1 MRKII
6 KIVFITSMCF
16 FAFVLPV
23 SAEEVDTD
31 VPNGSP
37 QDSETTTNENEELV
51 DEAQEQKQTIDTTI
65 ETPASVTGEKYV
77 GNGTV
82 VDFTTTG
89 AKAFYTVQAK
99 DNSVY
104 YIIIDLD
111 KTENNVYFLSQID
124 GEELNLADVTSQQ
137 TTTSPVETTQSA
149 NSSSGGG
156 NTVFYLFIAGV
167 GCIVLVVA
175 YHKKM
180 KKKNPNAKFTDT
192 IKAIF
197 KRKSKEEPQQPATTK
212 KVSTKTTEE
221 QSEAKEN
228 EDSEGQENNIAEKE
242 ENEEQ
247 PAQEQEEKELDYNDN
262 PDNDDQ

>member
-1 MRKII
+1 MRTKKII
-6 KIVFITSMCF
+6 KIVFITCLCF

-31 VPNGSP
+31 IPNGSP
-37 QDSETTTNENEELV
+37 QDSETTTNENEELI

-124 GEELNLADVTSQQ
+124 GEELNLADVTTKQ
-137 TTTSPVETTQSA
+137 TTTSPIETTQNA
-149 NSSSGGG
+149 NSQSGGG
-156 NTVFYLFIAGV
+156 NTLFYL
-167 GCIVLVVA
+167 VLVVMA
-175 YHKKM
+175 SVVLLVGYHKKV
-180 KKKNPNAKFTDT
+180 KKKNPNVKFTDT
-192 IKAIF
+192 VKAIF
-197 KRKSKEEPQQPATTK
+197 KRKPKEEPQQPATK
-212 KVSTKTTEE
+212 KVATTTTEE
-221 QSEAKEN
+221 KSEA
-228 EDSEGQENNIAEKE
+228 E
-242 ENEEQ
+242 ENKDSKEQEDNKEDTEEQ
-247 PAQEQEEKELDYNDN
+247 QAQEQEEKELDYNDN